1 MTNMVSGFVRGAFLP
16 FAPSFPP
23 VQLGVT
29 YWFTS
34 PLSPETTIS
43 GVWPP
48 LKPNGT
54 FPCAF

>member
-1 MTNMVSGFVRGAFLP
+1 MSVSGFVRSVS
-16 FAPSFPP
+16 PSFLSSS
-23 VQLGVT
+23 LGIT